1 MQCVNEGG
9 FVLLYRVQ
17 FVPLQYK
24 GKETRHQ
31 NPTDCWIVPGTVR
44 RRYVHTARRPIWS
57 STVLH
62 AYLYICTVQDFT
74 SAYDMEL
81 WGSTRLVLHT
91 LETGSTYLYG
101 RAQGVLHL
109 IRVSDSKLSMSTQKV
124 PETTRDQWSC
134 DQKTKS
140 TNDIVSRVVVVLH
153 RRKKSSINLY
163 DR

>member
-57 STVLH
+57 STAVKFSHRYCTARVFVHL
-62 AYLYICTVQDFT
+62 YCSRLYICIRYGTMGFYKT
-74 SAYDMEL
+74 SATY
-81 WGSTRLVLHT
+81 
-91 LETGSTYLYG
+91 TGNWKYIP
-101 RAQGVLHL
+101 V
-109 IRVSDSKLSMSTQKV
+109 
-124 PETTRDQWSC
+124 WSC
-134 DQKTKS
+134 TRCTTPNTS
-140 TNDIVSRVVVVLH
+140 VRFEIVDVDTESPRDHERSVIMWSENEIHERYSLSGRCCVA
-153 RRKKSSINLY
+153 
-163 DR
+163 